1 MEQANGE
8 ARTSVAVLLARFT
21 DCQRARDECHHRLDE
36 EIAQMDKRI
45 AATEKALT
53 QLGVYGTILLTLLT
67 GVVGPIVVVLLL
79 RHFGTG

>member
-21 DCQRARDECHHRLDE
+21 DCQRARDECHHRLDQE
-36 EIAQMDKRI
+36 VAEMDKRV
-45 AATEKALT
+45 AVTEKTLV
-53 QLGVYGTILLTLLT
+53 QMRVYGTILLTLLT

-79 RHFGTG
+79 RHFGTD